1 MLRTNARFFWSNRTV
16 AMVESA
22 GGRPLT
28 PSPFCG
34 SDFPQ
39 DGNAGSQYLGFSE
52 PFRKLSGLSVEMQDQ
67 RRNR

>member
-28 PSPFCG
+28 PSPFFG
-34 SDFPQ
+34 SRFPHH
-39 DGNAGSQYLGFSE
+39 GNTGSQSPVFE
-52 PFRKLSGLSVEMQDQ
+52 QDFRLKQTTTANIGVA
-67 RRNR
+67 